1 MVRRSIF
8 EYSGWYCGQQ
18 IALKTVDQS
27 NLGCRHSE
35 KGKYLKYS
43 TKALCSGLSAVICAQ
58 LVLPPAYAQNP
69 PAELNLV
76 VVDGEGA
83 INNIGQRALHDP
95 VVRVEDENHKP
106 VSGAAVV
113 FTVPTEGA
121 SGEFAKGEKS
131 LVVTTDQQGQAVAQ
145 GLKANQ
151 VAGRLQI
158 HVTAS
163 YRGRTARTN
172 ITQFNMA
179 VPGKKT
185 GGGSGKKVAI
195 ILVIAGAAAGG
206 GIAAAALGGKSSSAV
221 TPPTPP
227 APTITITP
235 GTGTIGPPH

>member
-1 MVRRSIF
+1 M
-8 EYSGWYCGQQ
+8 
-18 IALKTVDQS
+18 
-27 NLGCRHSE
+27 
-35 KGKYLKYS
+35 
-43 TKALCSGLSAVICAQ
+43 KALCSGLSAVICVQ

-69 PAELNLV
+69 PAELNIV

-83 INNIGQRALHDP
+83 INNVGQKALHDP

-121 SGEFAKGEKS
+121 SGEFAKGDKS
-131 LVVTTDQQGQAVAQ
+131 LVVTTDHQGQATAQ
-145 GLKANQ
+145 GLKVNQ

-163 YRGRTARTN
+163 YRGKTARTN

-179 VPGKKT
+179 VPGKKA

-206 GIAAAALGGKSSSAV
+206 GIAAATLGGGKSSPPVS
-221 TPPTPP
+221 PPTPVP
-227 APTITITP
+227 SITITP